1 MDAFWRGSSS
11 ATPRV
16 RGRGALRMHAL
27 AVSIALSWMM
37 SAREVVASKAR
48 GGLNDFHRKSMT
60 VLQEANVPFLIGGAY
75 VVEVYAGVTRRSKD
89 FDLYV
94 PPHHVDAAIDALA
107 RAGYK
112 TEKTFPHWLAK
123 AGCGRDY
130 IDLIFRA
137 GNGLCEVDDS
147 WFERAHDGG
156 LLGLH
161 VRLCA
166 PEEMI
171 WMKAYIMERER
182 FDGADIAHLL
192 ESCAERIDWP
202 HLVHRFGPDWRV
214 LLSHL
219 VLFGYIYP
227 SERDKIPA
235 AVMDDL
241 VARLRSEVPAGGP
254 DRVCRGTLLSRK
266 QYLLDIKER
275 GFRDARL
282 EQRVHMDSKDITH
295 WTKAI
300 AKEEKARRAEGL

>member
-11 ATPRV
+11 ATTRM
-16 RGRGALRMHAL
+16 RGRGASCMHAL
-27 AVSIALSWMM
+27 AVSIVLRWMM
-37 SAREVVASKAR
+37 TAKRMVDMTGRESPS
-48 GGLNDFHRKSMT
+48 DFHCRSMMM
-60 VLQEANVPFLIGGAY
+60 LQEANVPFLIGGAY

-89 FDLYV
+89 FDLYIR
-94 PPHHVDAAIDALA
+94 PHHVDAAIDALA
-107 RAGYK
+107 RAGY
-112 TEKTFPHWLAK
+112 TTQKTFPHWLAK
-123 AGCGRDY
+123 AGHGRDY

-147 WFERAHDGG
+147 WFERAHDDE

-161 VRLCA
+161 VKLCA

-182 FDGADIAHLL
+182 FDGADIAHILQ
-192 ESCAERIDWP
+192 SCAERIDWP

-227 SERDKIPA
+227 SERHKVPA
-235 AVMDDL
+235 AVIDDL
-241 VARLRSEVPAGGP
+241 IGRLRKEPQATES

-266 QYLLDIKER
+266 QYLLDIEER

-282 EQRVHMDSKDITH
+282 EQRVQMDSRDIRH
-295 WTKAI
+295 WTRAI

>member
-1 MDAFWRGSSS
+1 MMVMTANS
-11 ATPRV
+11 A
-16 RGRGALRMHAL
+16 
-27 AVSIALSWMM
+27 
-37 SAREVVASKAR
+37 ARTKAEDER
-48 GGLNDFHRKSMT
+48 ADFHHRSMAA
-60 VLQEANVPFLIGGAY
+60 LQEASVPFLIGGAY
-75 VVEVYAGVTRRSKD
+75 VVEAYAGVSRRSKD

-94 PPHHVDAAIDALA
+94 RPHHVDAAIDALA

-123 AGCGRDY
+123 AGRGRDY

-147 WFERAHDGG
+147 WFERAQDDEV
-156 LLGLH
+156 LGLH
-161 VRLCA
+161 VKLCA

-182 FDGADIAHLL
+182 FDGADVAHILQ
-192 ESCAERIDWP
+192 SCAEKLDWE

-227 SERDKIPA
+227 SERRKIPA
-235 AVMDDL
+235 AVMNDL
-241 VARLRSEVPAGGP
+241 ISRLQNEEPVAESDRL
-254 DRVCRGTLLSRK
+254 CRGTLLSRK
-266 QYLLDIKER
+266 QYLLDIQER

-282 EQRVHMDSKDITH
+282 EQRVHMDSEDIAH
-295 WTKAI
+295 WTRAM
-300 AKEEKARRAEGL
+300 AKEAKERRPE